1 MDVGAARDTGMRV
14 LSLDASLCLY
24 RQSLCEYVK
33 ARLVLKWKN
42 NEKPPFVAHI
52 YADTPRRF
60 LCPVHTSRRD
70 ATMRQSR
77 RVESGICDDS
87 VPRVA
92 R

>member
-1 MDVGAARDTGMRV
+1 MDVCAARDTGMRV
-14 LSLDASLCLY
+14 LSLDASLSLY

-42 NEKPPFVAHI
+42 NEKPPLVARI

-70 ATMRQSR
+70 ATR
-77 RVESGICDDS
+77 RCDS
-87 VPRVA
+87 RVA
-92 R
+92 SR